1 MNGSSN
7 RQVRICDDVGDHR
20 SKGHKNDALSSLQCS
35 SLPPRVTEYSTRK
48 GQALWSRRSTKN
60 GELDGRRADFED
72 SMYATR
78 AKTELSDSKP
88 NIGTLAQDEICHT
101 AAKQSKAGD
110 HSEMSPKS
118 KRIMALTSIVD
129 SALVRSFTMGWM
141 LPTDTSQP

>member
-1 MNGSSN
+1 
-7 RQVRICDDVGDHR
+7 
-20 SKGHKNDALSSLQCS
+20 
-35 SLPPRVTEYSTRK
+35 
-48 GQALWSRRSTKN
+48 
-60 GELDGRRADFED
+60 
-72 SMYATR
+72 MYATR
-78 AKTELSDSKP
+78 AKTELSDVWGLEP

-129 SALVRSFTMGWM
+129 SAFVRSFTMGWM